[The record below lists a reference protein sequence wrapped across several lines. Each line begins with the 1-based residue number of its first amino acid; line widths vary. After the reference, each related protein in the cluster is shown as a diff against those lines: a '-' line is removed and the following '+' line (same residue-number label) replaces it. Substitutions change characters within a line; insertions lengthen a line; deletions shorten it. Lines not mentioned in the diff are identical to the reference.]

1 MRFREDPHR
10 NEALKARHLSEVEA
24 LIDRREDEL
33 AAVRKARGAH
43 ILTHTEDHR
52 KAFLDMLG
60 WPLNADLPRT
70 TPKAEIIEEL
80 GDEGEYTVFRMRIE
94 VLEGLWQ
101 TGLYYRLHSDERRP
115 LVISQHGGAGTP
127 ELASGFYFDGSTVNY
142 HGMVTGLL
150 PHRVHVFMPAL
161 LLWDPAFYGQPYDR
175 IRIDARLKRVGSSIT
190 ALEVYAI
197 SRVIDYF
204 EDTLHPLSVGMVG
217 LSYGGMYTLFATAA
231 ETRIRSAISSSFFS
245 ERRHYAWADWT
256 YRGAA
261 ALYDDPEIACLCY
274 PRRLC
279 VEMGDRDELFALPH
293 TQAAAEQVLDYCKAA
308 DVDPAS
314 WFDCLIFDGVHEY
327 GRMEEPIARLVRDLE
342 RAD

>member
-1 MRFREDPHR
+1 MRFREDPHK

-24 LIDRREDEL
+24 LISRREDEL
-33 AAVRKARGAH
+33 AAARKARGAD
-43 ILTHTEDHR
+43 ILQNTEAHR

-60 WPLNADLPRT
+60 WPLNADLPRP

-101 TGLYYRLHSDERRP
+101 TGLYYRLNSDERRP

-161 LLWDPAFYGQPYDR
+161 LLWDPAFYGAPYDR

-190 ALEVYAI
+190 ALEVYGI
-197 SRVIDYF
+197 SRILDYF
-204 EDTLHPLSVGMVG
+204 EAQNYVTTFGMAG
-217 LSYGGMYTLFATAA
+217 LSYGGFYTLYTAA
-231 ETRIRSAISSSFFS
+231 VDTRIRSAVSCSFFNA
-245 ERRHYAWADWT
+245 RDAYPWTDWT
-256 YRGAA
+256 WHRSAERFDDAEIA
-261 ALYDDPEIACLCY
+261 ALVY
-274 PRRLC
+274 PRRLAIE
-279 VEMGDRDELFALPH
+279 VGNRDDLFDHRGSEESFARLE
-293 TQAAAEQVLDYCKAA
+293 TLCAEVGTDWVSLT
-308 DVDPAS
+308 V
-314 WFDCLIFDGVHEY
+314 FDGGHEFY
-327 GRMEEPIARLVRDLE
+327 QGNEHIEQMIRDLKS
-342 RAD
+342 